1 VLRIELRASHMLS
14 PLSSSS
20 SSCSSSSSS
29 VNRTSVRCYLIV
41 VSIFLSVIIEMFN
54 ICHIYIYIYI
64 YIYISVAISVSSFGQ
79 YLFRNF
85 THFWIRLLL
94 FYYWVVWIICIFLIE
109 PPYPILQYFIP
120 LCRWPLHSV
129 NCFLCWWKLRS
140 LMNSICLFL
149 PVLWGDVKQVTFSF
163 NIVNLAFT

>member
-41 VSIFLSVIIEMFN
+41 VSIFLSVIIEMLN
-54 ICHIYIYIYI
+54 ICHIYIYI